1 MSDSVGIYEDDKH
14 GYACGPSVTYWRD
27 WEAPAT
33 GVGSGADNLRQFAQR
48 ALSKALSRGD
58 TSAAQYVVSV
68 FALVA
73 SSSSSRPPSAAV
85 HRRTPGGENAR
96 RVHLARCPRY
106 WSYHLARST
115 FFAAQG
121 AASDMCCVFHVLAQG
136 VCVGSVTSAHVAAPP
151 RHALM

>member
-1 MSDSVGIYEDDKH
+1 VSDSVGIYEDDKH

-68 FALVA
+68 FVFGRVVFFFSPAQRR
-73 SSSSSRPPSAAV
+73 RPPPDTG
-85 HRRTPGGENAR
+85 R
-96 RVHLARCPRY
+96 
-106 WSYHLARST
+106 
-115 FFAAQG
+115 
-121 AASDMCCVFHVLAQG
+121 
-136 VCVGSVTSAHVAAPP
+136 
-151 RHALM
+151 